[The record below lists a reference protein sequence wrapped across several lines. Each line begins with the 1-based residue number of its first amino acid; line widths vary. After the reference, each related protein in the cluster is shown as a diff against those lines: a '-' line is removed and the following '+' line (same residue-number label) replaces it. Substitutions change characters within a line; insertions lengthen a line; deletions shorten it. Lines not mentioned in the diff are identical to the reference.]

1 MDVAMMPATGKA
13 VEGDDEESSATA
25 ISPPPPIKEVNNNVL
40 GSSAC
45 MGAEVAASSEAS
57 TEAAKAE
64 AAAATVYSCGSVR
77 VSVTAAVTPSAA
89 AQWLCVARLP
99 RDFTRAELLE
109 LVEEYGAVEDTHM
122 IHSEKT
128 GKQIAN
134 ENRGCVNSPQSNQK
148 FMHVSLSQSAEFHSL
163 MARQETMGKD

>member
-13 VEGDDEESSATA
+13 VEGDDEESSAAT
-25 ISPPPPIKEVNNNVL
+25 SPPPPIKEVNNNVL

-45 MGAEVAASSEAS
+45 MGAEVAASPEAS
-57 TEAAKAE
+57 TEVAKSA

-109 LVEEYGAVEDTHM
+109 LVEEYGAVEETHM

-128 GKQIAN
+128 GKQ
-134 ENRGCVNSPQSNQK
+134 
-148 FMHVSLSQSAEFHSL
+148 M
-163 MARQETMGKD
+163 